1 MNGGAPV
8 RDDFLVFGAPLI
20 GEAEIDEVVATLRS
34 GWIGFG
40 PKCQRFEAE
49 FARYVNR
56 DHAVSLS
63 SCTAALQLALVLSE
77 VGTGDEIITTPL
89 TFAATVNVIELAGAT
104 PVFVDVERHTQ
115 NMDAGRID
123 EAVTARTRAVIPV
136 HLYGRPCDMGQIAKT
151 ARRHDLTVIEDAAH
165 AIESQRGEGLGSS
178 VSRFATFSF
187 YATKNITTGEG
198 GMLACADAED
208 AERARLLRLH
218 GLSRNAWQRYTA
230 AGWSPYSIVEPGFKA
245 NMTDLQA
252 SIGLHQLARIEASLA
267 VRERHWRAYD
277 DAFAGMEEIEI
288 PAPAQH
294 ARRHARHLYTLLL
307 RPNLLTASRE
317 TVLSA
322 LQAEGV
328 GTGVHFYP
336 VHLHPYYADK
346 YGFRHGMF
354 PNAEYVGDNTISL
367 PLSARLSDAD
377 VADVIRAVKKV
388 ISEFRKVQVSVA
400 PLPRTERVG
409 EEPRSALPRGA

>member
-8 RDDFLVFGAPLI
+8 REDFLVFGAPLI
-20 GEAEIDEVVATLRS
+20 GEEEIDEVVATLRS

-40 PKCQRFEAE
+40 PKCQRFETE
-49 FARYVNR
+49 FARYVRR

-63 SCTAALQLALVLSE
+63 SCTAGLQLALVLSD
-77 VGTGDEIITTPL
+77 VGVGDEVITTPL

-104 PVFVDVERHTQ
+104 PVFVDVERDTQ
-115 NMDAGRID
+115 NIDAGLID
-123 EAVTARTRAVIPV
+123 DAITDRTRAVIPV
-136 HLYGRPCDMGQIAKT
+136 HLYGRPCDMNQIAQT
-151 ARRHDLTVIEDAAH
+151 ARRNDLTVIEDAAH
-165 AIESQRGEGLGSS
+165 AVESQRGAGLGPG

-198 GMLACADAED
+198 GMLACSDAED
-208 AERARLLRLH
+208 ADRARRLRLH
-218 GLSRNAWQRYTA
+218 GLTRNAWQRYTA

-252 SIGLHQLARIEASLA
+252 SMGLHQLARIEQSLT

-288 PAPAQH
+288 PAPA
-294 ARRHARHLYTLLL
+294 REGGRHARHLYTLLL
-307 RPNLLTASRE
+307 RPDMLTASRE

-336 VHLHPYYADK
+336 VHLHPYYAEK
-346 YGFRHGMF
+346 YGFRQGMF

-377 VADVIRAVKKV
+377 VADVIHAVKKV
-388 ISEFRKVQVSVA
+388 VSEFRKVRVSVA
-400 PLPRTERVG
+400 PLQRIEPLR
-409 EEPRSALPRGA
+409 EEPQGALSRGA